1 MTLPVTTVTVT
12 QASLSGAVGSVITV
26 TVTAT
31 GSRRRRP
38 PESRHVTVARAGGHC
53 DRHGAGRGWQ
63 PTAHGHGHGGTVA
76 LMIT

>member
-31 GSRRRRP
+31 GSRRRP
-38 PESRHVTVARAGGHC
+38 PESRHVARAGGHC

-76 LMIT
+76 LIMMIT